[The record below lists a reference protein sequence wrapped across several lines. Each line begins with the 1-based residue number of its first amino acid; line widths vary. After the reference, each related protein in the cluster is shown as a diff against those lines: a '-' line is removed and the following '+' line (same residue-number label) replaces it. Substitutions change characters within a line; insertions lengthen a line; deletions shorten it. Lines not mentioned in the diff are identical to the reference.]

1 MIEVLSIVNLI
12 WVVFTLCIVTILVS
26 LNEHYS
32 IIDLLFYTYLLST
45 GIVLAINS
53 VVFTIQFYIKEYA
66 NMNKEDMTSILNQH
80 GIDALYA
87 AIEDE
92 LDKAFDAG
100 YDVGYEDGLYE
111 SCDNNSDAKL
121 LL

>member
-26 LNEHYS
+26 LNEYYS

>member
-53 VVFTIQFYIKEYA
+53 VVFTI
-66 NMNKEDMTSILNQH
+66 
-80 GIDALYA
+80 
-87 AIEDE
+87 
-92 LDKAFDAG
+92 
-100 YDVGYEDGLYE
+100 
-111 SCDNNSDAKL
+111 
-121 LL
+121 